1 MTDTTMMEQRVSE
14 PLVLRLLNGMLNGCE
29 FALKT
34 ERVLVVVSGSTDSEL
49 LSATEGL
56 PADTI
61 FLPFSE
67 NGVNFEIECF
77 IDHEHRV
84 LIREL
89 YGDNTLETRVY
100 LNTVIEVS
108 GTRFAL
114 KRAGEEWSAEV
125 LNAKNMTAKAKKNI
139 FRSFKK
145 SFVRVYVIVA
155 SMLLSFMFI
164 GWMMYTSDSNYI
176 RRLSTILDNKD
187 LTFAEGRDK
196 FIYILAEDHK
206 RGIWVNQ
213 VIERGDYA
221 THRIKVVNPEHEAE
235 RIYKWLA
242 DNHPKIHYFK
252 IQLNRKRIPKLLL
265 SKERA
270 TLSPAEVDRVKSELL
285 HIMPY
290 TKAID
295 IIFISDN
302 SLIDEA
308 DQGLNSLGLSFTKLK
323 NANYYSYNIAGE
335 LTDNEISRLKNF
347 ITAFYQQWGKEF
359 VVFNLGLE
367 KDPFRNKS
375 YSYGESTYVKTND
388 VQWSFNEVKIKSE
401 NK

>member
-14 PLVLRLLNGMLNGCE
+14 PMVLRLLNGMLNGCE

-34 ERVLVVVSGSTDSEL
+34 ERVLVIVSGSTDSEL

-56 PADTI
+56 PDDTI

-67 NGVNFEIECF
+67 NGVNFEIECY
-77 IDHEHRV
+77 IDSDDTVR
-84 LIREL
+84 IREL
-89 YGDNTLETRVY
+89 YGDNTLENKVS
-100 LNTVIEVS
+100 LNKVVDVS

-114 KRAGEEWSAEV
+114 KRAGDQWSAEV
-125 LNAKNMTAKAKKNI
+125 LNAKNISTKSKKNI
-139 FRSFKK
+139 FHSLKN
-145 SFVRVYVIVA
+145 SFVKVYAIIV
-155 SMLLSFMFI
+155 SMLLSLMFF
-164 GWMMYTSDSNYI
+164 GWMLYNSDSNYI

-196 FIYILAEDHK
+196 FIYILAEDHS

-221 THRIKVVNPEHEAE
+221 SHRIKVVNPEHESE

-242 DNHPKIHYFK
+242 DNHPRIHYFK

-270 TLSPAEVDRVKSELL
+270 ALSSDQIEKVKSELL
-285 HIMPY
+285 QIMPY
-290 TKAID
+290 TKSID
-295 IIFISDN
+295 IIFISDKN
-302 SLIDEA
+302 IIDEA
-308 DQGLNSLGLSFTKLK
+308 EQGLTSLGLTFDKLK
-323 NANYYSYNIAGE
+323 NENYYSYNISGE

-347 ITAFYQQWGKEF
+347 INNFYQQWGKEF

-367 KDPFRNKS
+367 KDPLRNKS

-388 VQWSFNEVKIKSE
+388 VQWSFNETKPKL
-401 NK
+401 